1 MVVAESKDPLTVKL
15 EVLKLSEDEVKKFK
29 EMLGDIK
36 SKGLSV
42 DVLRQFKQ
50 LSLCKEKPKYFW
62 SELLVRT
69 TELKVLEKNAF

>member
-15 EVLKLSEDEVKKFK
+15 EALKLSEDEVKKVK

-50 LSLCKEKPKYFW
+50 LSLCKDKPKTFW
-62 SELLVRT
+62 NEQLVRT
-69 TELKVLEKNAF
+69 IELKTLEKNAF